1 MAEFL
6 EHWLAHRVR
15 ALPEGDRTDGG
26 RRIFPIGDAGLRS
39 EDVPGVAALL
49 SHHQRARVLTVT
61 RAAADRINE
70 TLLRRLAP
78 AAAPGGLPP
87 GTPVMMTHNDYD
99 RGLYNGDQGIV
110 LRVTTP
116 SGGTT
121 LAAVFAQGGGTLTPY
136 PLGSFDG
143 ALAIAYATTVHKAQ
157 GSELDHGALV
167 LPETD
172 SPILSRELVY
182 TAVTRVR
189 RSIVVVGDRALLARA
204 VGRPLDR
211 SSGLRER
218 LIAHGAMPRG

>member
-1 MAEFL
+1 M
-6 EHWLAHRVR
+6 
-15 ALPEGDRTDGG
+15 
-26 RRIFPIGDAGLRS
+26 
-39 EDVPGVAALL
+39 
-49 SHHQRARVLTVT
+49 LTVT

-121 LAAVFAQGGGTLTPY
+121 LAAIFAQGGGTLTPY

-218 LIAHGAMPRG
+218 LTRTARCPRVTPHRGLITPR